1 MSNEGDTD
9 KRKVNLRIRIETV
22 RKAIRG
28 YAHDGDDGD
37 APALVRAL
45 DFATQDIALT
55 AEDYRLIAEEV
66 EANERK
72 RMEKREA
79 KKRGAK

>member
-9 KRKVNLRIRIETV
+9 KRKVNLRIRIEVV
-22 RKAIRG
+22 RKAVRG
-28 YAHDGDDGD
+28 YAHDGDQGD

-45 DFATQDIALT
+45 EYATQDIGLT
-55 AEDYRLIAEEV
+55 ADDYRLIADEV
-66 EANERK
+66 AENERK
-72 RMEKREA
+72 RMEQRKA

>member
-9 KRKVNLRIRIETV
+9 KRKVNLRIHIETV

-28 YAHDGDDGD
+28 YAHEGDNGD

-45 DFATQDIALT
+45 EYATQDIALT

-66 EANERK
+66 ERNEQA
-72 RMEKREA
+72 RMEQREA
-79 KKRGAK
+79 KRRNAK